1 MKFPKPSIKQTI
13 LIVIFFIIII
23 VGSGFLTNRKSGNS
37 NETSAFLAEQKQ
49 SQINR
54 LSRFDNHLNNISTP
68 VSVKREQNLDNN

>member
-1 MKFPKPSIKQTI
+1 MKLPKPSVKQTI

-23 VGSGFLTNRKSGNS
+23 VGSGFLTNRKSGN